1 MRPPYLITMFH
12 KNNLVKTIWM
22 LHKNYLLKTWL
33 YESQCKPFNGAK
45 ICINFYWLS
54 LMRAC
59 HRQLIK
65 IAAPSYGDL
74 QQQYNIRIGGLLQNW
89 FRPILLALFSFAW
102 KSLLIQREA
111 SIKFNTF
118 RITIGVS
125 ECKLIWGASHKRTIF
140 DRSFPSFRFW
150 SSKI

>member
-1 MRPPYLITMFH
+1 MGFVGTFELWMLN
-12 KNNLVKTIWM
+12 KNNL
-22 LHKNYLLKTWL
+22 LKTQL

-45 ICINFYWLS
+45 ICINFYCLS
-54 LMRAC
+54 LMKRAC
-59 HRQLIK
+59 QRADWNFS
-65 IAAPSYGDL
+65 AAPSYGNL
-74 QQQYNIRIGGLLQNW
+74 QQQCDIRIGGLLQNW
-89 FRPILLALFSFAW
+89 FRPIVLALFFAW